1 MFMGARDLS
10 ILPGLVIEVLYET
23 HFKQETEPMVSDR
36 LLTRLTRNEAVLV
49 LIDRRRKETG
59 NPNLGW
65 ALEKKVLEIEI
76 ADLEAAIAAQES
88 TEHAL

>member
-1 MFMGARDLS
+1 MM
-10 ILPGLVIEVLYET
+10 
-23 HFKQETEPMVSDR
+23 SDR
-36 LLTRLTRNEAVLV
+36 LRTRLTRHEAVLV
-49 LIDRRRKETG
+49 LIERRRTETG

-76 ADLEAAIAAQES
+76 ADLEAAIVAQES

>member
-1 MFMGARDLS
+1 V
-10 ILPGLVIEVLYET
+10 VIEVLKS
-23 HFKQETEPMVSDR
+23 HFKQEIDPMVSDR
-36 LLTRLTRNEAVLV
+36 LLTRLTRHEAVLV

-65 ALEKKVLEIEI
+65 ALEKKVLEIEM
-76 ADLEAAIAAQES
+76 ADLEAAVVAQES

>member
-10 ILPGLVIEVLYET
+10 MPSRSGYRSAQNSLQTGNGA
-23 HFKQETEPMVSDR
+23 MVSDR
-36 LLTRLTRNEAVLV
+36 LRTRLTRHEAVLV
-49 LIDRRRKETG
+49 LIDRRRTETG

-76 ADLEAAIAAQES
+76 ADLEAAIVAQES